1 METGTSVVLE
11 NEIKRRRE
19 KGGGGGGGTFR
30 KLIKA

>member
-19 KGGGGGGGTFR
+19 KRERRRRRNFSQ
-30 KLIKA
+30 AQ